1 MHYRRTAIDC
11 ERDESTD
18 ECPSVDRYCCERK
31 FGPLTFV
38 AGLGNPIS
46 RESCWVASRN
56 WRAGPESRPFCRS
69 ARPRPNGAPGE
80 GSATEVPMCFPR
92 SVSRRARGGV

>member
-38 AGLGNPIS
+38 AGLIPALII
-46 RESCWVASRN
+46 ASAILSLV
-56 WRAGPESRPFCRS
+56 RAAG
-69 ARPRPNGAPGE
+69 
-80 GSATEVPMCFPR
+80 
-92 SVSRRARGGV
+92 